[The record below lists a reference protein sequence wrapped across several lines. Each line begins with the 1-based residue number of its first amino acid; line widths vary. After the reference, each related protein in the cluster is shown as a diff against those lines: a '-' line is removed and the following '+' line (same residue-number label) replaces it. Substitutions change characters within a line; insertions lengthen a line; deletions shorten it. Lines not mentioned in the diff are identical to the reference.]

1 MDVGL
6 PVFFLLVVVY
16 ALSARR
22 LERWLI
28 TMPMFFVVVGALFG
42 DFTADFSLG
51 VQGAETLTEITLALL
66 LFADAATIGFRRVAA
81 DNGLPDRLLLVG
93 LPLSMLVGG
102 LTALAIFPGEGI
114 WFALMLA
121 AILAPT
127 DAALGLAIFN
137 NEKVPAR
144 IRRALNVESG
154 LNDGIVTPF
163 VTLFLAL
170 AIGEAEGVTELFL
183 RSALLE
189 IAIAVVVAIAV
200 GLLGGWLFRLA
211 EEKGWS
217 TSTALQI
224 GGLALALTAFSG
236 STAAGGNGFIAAF
249 VAGLLFGHMVRDHA
263 HEIVEFTEV
272 GGTLLSL
279 FVWTLFGVSVVLA
292 LLQDFNLRALLFAI
306 LALTLMRMLPVF
318 IAMTGSGLRKDTVA
332 IMGWFGP
339 RGLASVVFTLMAIEA
354 YHHVGLEPD
363 TLTAAAGW
371 TILLSVFLH
380 GMTAQPLAN
389 WYARRLEGA
398 PATSP
403 EFLEAPELVLRRTAL
418 VGEEIGRTTTE

>member
-1 MDVGL
+1 MDFGL
-6 PVFFLLVVVY
+6 PIFFLLIVVY

-28 TMPMFFVVVGALFG
+28 TMPMFFVAVGALFG
-42 DFTADFSLG
+42 DFTAGFSLG
-51 VQGAETLTEITLALL
+51 VRGAETLTEITLALL

-93 LPLSMLVGG
+93 LPLSMIFGG
-102 LTALAIFPGEGI
+102 LIAYALFPGEGI

-127 DAALGLAIFN
+127 DAALGLSIFN

-189 IAIAVVVAIAV
+189 IAIAVVVAVVV

-211 EEKGWS
+211 KERNWS
-217 TSTALQI
+217 SSTALQI
-224 GGLALALTAFSG
+224 GGLALALTAFLG
-236 STAAGGNGFIAAF
+236 STASGGNGFIAAF
-249 VAGLLFGHMVRDHA
+249 VAGLLFGYMVQAHA

-279 FVWTLFGVSVVLA
+279 FVWTLFGVSVVLE

-318 IAMTGSGLRKDTVA
+318 IAMTGSGLRRDTVA

-354 YHHVGLEPD
+354 YHHAGLVPD

-380 GMTAQPLAN
+380 GLTAQPLAN
-389 WYARRLEGA
+389 WYARRLEAA
-398 PATSP
+398 PASSP
-403 EFLEAPELVLRRTAL
+403 EFLEAPPFALRRSGL
-418 VGEEIGRTTTE
+418 VGEEREHTAAE

>member
-1 MDVGL
+1 MAVGL

-42 DFTADFSLG
+42 DFTENFSMT
-51 VQGAETLTEITLALL
+51 VPMAETLTEVTLALL

-81 DNGLPDRLLLVG
+81 DNGLPDRLLFVG
-93 LPLSMLVGG
+93 LPLSMIVGG
-102 LTALAIFPGEGI
+102 LLAFALFPGEGV

-127 DAALGLAIFN
+127 DAALGLSIFN
-137 NEKVPAR
+137 NQKVPVR

-170 AIGEAEGVTELFL
+170 AIGAAEGAAESFL
-183 RSALLE
+183 RTALTE
-189 IAIAVVVAIAV
+189 IVIALVVAVGV

-211 EEKGWS
+211 KERNWS
-217 TSTALQI
+217 SPTALQI
-224 GGLALALTAFSG
+224 GGLALALTAFLG
-236 STAAGGNGFIAAF
+236 ATASGGNGFIAAF
-249 VAGLLFGHMVRDHA
+249 VAGLLFGYMVGGHA
-263 HEIVEFTEV
+263 HEIVEFTEI

-279 FVWTLFGVSVVLA
+279 FVWTTFCVSVVLT
-292 LLQDFNLRALLFAI
+292 LVQDFNLRALLFAL

-318 IAMTGSGLRKDTVA
+318 IAMTGAGLRRDTVA

-339 RGLASVVFTLMAIEA
+339 RGLASVVFTLMAIES

-380 GMTAQPLAN
+380 GITAQPLAN

-398 PATSP
+398 PPSSP
-403 EFLEAPELVLRRTAL
+403 EFLEVPEVVLRRSSLSNDETVL
-418 VGEEIGRTTTE
+418 HRIE